1 MKRYFVDIECYSVK
15 YIFFISWY
23 LNDFSL
29 NIIFITLDLY
39 ELSYNRNYIQV
50 IYVNERYFEYWTS
63 LSRCL
68 YLLVTNENLPAGAGA
83 DGLIAVALTR
93 LSKLTSAEFSP
104 KKDCG
109 VFFTA
114 PVLAGRV
121 SAMPLRSKGS
131 PPDDVPPI

>member
-1 MKRYFVDIECYSVK
+1 MNIT
-15 YIFFISWY
+15 FII
-23 LNDFSL
+23 LG
-29 NIIFITLDLY
+29 LY
-39 ELSYNRNYIQV
+39 GLSYNRKYIQV
-50 IYVNERYFEYWTS
+50 IYVNKRYFEYWTF
-63 LSRCL
+63 LSRYL
-68 YLLVTNENLPAGAGA
+68 YHLATNENLPAGAGA

-121 SAMPLRSKGS
+121 SAMPPRSKGS
-131 PPDDVPPI
+131 PPDDVPPILKSYTFIT

>member
-1 MKRYFVDIECYSVK
+1 MSIHNIYQRK
-15 YIFFISWY
+15 IFRI
-23 LNDFSL
+23 LDFSFS
-29 NIIFITLDLY
+29 IFIPS
-39 ELSYNRNYIQV
+39 SYK
-50 IYVNERYFEYWTS
+50 
-63 LSRCL
+63 
-68 YLLVTNENLPAGAGA
+68 NLPAGAGA

-121 SAMPLRSKGS
+121 SAMPPRSKGS
-131 PPDDVPPI
+131 PPDDVLPI